1 MLRYCL
7 SDAFAVSHA
16 LADPSNRSFVL
27 LCLCFV
33 LGVAAMALF
42 LSTKESTE

>member
-7 SDAFAVSHA
+7 TIAFTVAHD

-27 LCLCFV
+27 LCLCLV
-33 LGVAAMALF
+33 LGIAAMALF
-42 LSTKESTE
+42 LSTEDSTE